1 MSGLLRMVAGVTRK
15 DLSPSVISHPWDN
28 RISQFLKDAL
38 EKSFPR
44 YLHGVKGLEQNT
56 TTSLGLRAT
65 LHWHIMF
72 AVMVPGM
79 CLCAHLNVFI
89 TPAFLSRVY
98 KVEAL
103 VMTLDCEFLIPIGQV
118 S

>member
-1 MSGLLRMVAGVTRK
+1 MEQPHFSVSEGCHWK
-15 DLSPSVISHPWDN
+15 IPSPGIS
-28 RISQFLKDAL
+28 K
-38 EKSFPR
+38 EC
-44 YLHGVKGLEQNT
+44 KGLEQNMM
-56 TTSLGLRAT
+56 TSLELRVT

-72 AVMVPGM
+72 EIMVLGM
-79 CLCAHLNVFI
+79 CLCAHLPIYYSSFSLQERG
-89 TPAFLSRVY
+89 TRVY